1 MRRPC
6 APIETVRTSADAP
19 CLIIS
24 ATFVAASLPMI
35 PDGMPVLGGDGAM
48 TVPFADFRGCE
59 IWRGG
64 AKAIPTAKMLG
75 KRVPDTCSANP
86 PPATPRTA

>member
-35 PDGMPVLGGDGAM
+35 PYGMPALAGDGAM

-64 AKAIPTAKMLG
+64 AKAIPLSLIHICPAKEG
-75 KRVPDTCSANP
+75 
-86 PPATPRTA
+86 PRRISS